1 MYLVKNFLISL
12 TYREDSFDTRKR
24 AKPFSVK
31 NLSRV
36 PFSIRFKLFDTSV
49 SSRTPPYLGISW
61 KKRIVDDVSE
71 RYNTAVSELIETVQ
85 RTEEA
90 LKNRKARR
98 ALAGGMSDGEKVRL
112 QLYLDQKAFVL
123 AVEGVGLD
131 PQTVE
136 GVGKL
141 IDLTKDSAHH
151 HSSQAAA
158 SI

>member
-1 MYLVKNFLISL
+1 
-12 TYREDSFDTRKR
+12 
-24 AKPFSVK
+24 
-31 NLSRV
+31 
-36 PFSIRFKLFDTSV
+36 
-49 SSRTPPYLGISW
+49 
-61 KKRIVDDVSE
+61 
-71 RYNTAVSELIETVQ
+71 
-85 RTEEA
+85 
-90 LKNRKARR
+90 
-98 ALAGGMSDGEKVRL
+98 LAGGTSDGEKVRL
-112 QLYLDQKAFVL
+112 QLYLDQKAFIL